1 MELVYPGIGMIFWMV
16 VIFAILLFILGKFAW
31 KPIMNSLHERENS
44 IGEALKSADK
54 AREEMKKL
62 QADNE
67 KLLQEAR
74 EERDSMLK
82 EAKARKDEII
92 GEAKA
97 GAEQER
103 QKIIDAAR
111 QDIRNEKDA
120 AIKDLKEQVAG
131 FSIEIAEKILKEKL
145 ADEKDQK
152 KLVEKYMDDIKFN

>member
-1 MELVYPGIGMIFWMV
+1 MELVYPGIGMVFWMV
-16 VIFAILLFILGKFAW
+16 VIFSIVLFILGKFAW

-44 IGEALKSADK
+44 IEEALKSADK
-54 AREEMKKL
+54 AREEMRKL

-74 EERDSMLK
+74 EERDNMLK
-82 EAKARKDEII
+82 EAKARKEEII
-92 GEAKA
+92 GEAKS

-120 AIKDLKEQVAG
+120 AITDLKKQVAG

-145 ADEKDQK
+145 ADDKDQK

>member
-1 MELVYPGIGMIFWMV
+1 MELVYPGIGLVFWMV

-31 KPIMNSLHERENS
+31 KPIMNSLHDRENS
-44 IGEALKSADK
+44 IEEALKSADK

-67 KLLQEAR
+67 KLIQQAR
-74 EERDSMLK
+74 EERDNMLK
-82 EAKARKDEII
+82 EARNRKEEMIQEART
-92 GEAKA
+92 
-97 GAEQER
+97 GAEKEG
-103 QKIIDAAR
+103 QKMIEAAR
-111 QDIRNEKDA
+111 QDIRNEKDS

-145 ADEKDQK
+145 SDDKYQK